1 MHYAGHLG
9 VRTAAVGE
17 GARLIELTFI
27 AIFGEQVILGFL
39 LIQGFKP
46 DAMIL
51 ALFTILPAQYLAL
64 FNRNFLWYKL
74 EVLDD
79 YQQVFI
85 TASEQVVIEYREY

>member
-9 VRTAAVGE
+9 VRATTVGE

-27 AIFGEQVILGFL
+27 AIFGKQIILRFF

-51 ALFTILPAQYLAL
+51 ALFTILPAQYLAP
-64 FNRNFLWYKL
+64 FNRNFLRYKL

-79 YQQVFI
+79 YLIFI
-85 TASEQVVIEYREY
+85 STGEQAVIEYREY

>member
-39 LIQGFKP
+39 LIQDFKP
-46 DAMIL
+46 DAMVL

-64 FNRNFLWYKL
+64 FNRNFLRYKL

-79 YQQVFI
+79 HQIFI
-85 TASEQVVIEYREY
+85 STSEQAVIKNRQ